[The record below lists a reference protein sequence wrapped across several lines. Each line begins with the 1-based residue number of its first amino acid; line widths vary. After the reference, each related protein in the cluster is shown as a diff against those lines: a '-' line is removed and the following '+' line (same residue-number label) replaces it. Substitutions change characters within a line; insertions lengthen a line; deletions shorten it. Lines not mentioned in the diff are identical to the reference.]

1 METEKH
7 PGFDNLTAYV
17 WAEEEDCQ
25 LVLSI
30 YSASWEEEKG
40 SGFFC

>member
-17 WAEEEDCQ
+17 WAEEDCQ
-25 LVLSI
+25 LVLFI